1 MGETSEN
8 STLSSAL
15 RQTVTAVG
23 APIGMVYLFDG
34 PGGPDGSLRLHPA
47 LTSGNPEGLSLGRQ
61 EVDAL
66 TEAATAQAIRERAV
80 VWLPASP
87 DRTST
92 PYTGPRTGTDTGPY
106 TAPYTGVAAVP
117 LCHEEDTLGVL
128 SVVTSRPG
136 PPTDAERGLL
146 EVAARWIAG
155 LVADLVDSGS
165 AARPAASPLRAAREA
180 VRVGAWDWNIRTGDI
195 LWDEEMALV
204 LGIPPDHFDGRIE
217 TWRALVHPEDL
228 PAVVTQ
234 AEQSLRKGGEY
245 GVRHRVL
252 RPDGTV
258 GWVEARGRIVNGDDG
273 RPARMVGR
281 LWETSETRAAMD
293 SVGRALQHMSDGFL
307 AVDSDGRIMY
317 VNGRAQQLVGPS
329 DDLIGRVLWELPAVA
344 VPALA
349 SRCRSAMADRVA
361 TGIDVRSPTDGRSY
375 HLRIIP
381 VPDGLTV
388 YLTDVTEQREIQA
401 RRAAEERAA
410 AERTSRIGGLT
421 RALAEALTVQDVINA
436 VAERLLP
443 LVGATGLIVHAAGP
457 GGDWTLQSV
466 GYPRSYI
473 DRLPDGPENNPLDQA
488 MRDGVPRF
496 VDSPQELEA
505 RYPGLAAFAALGGKH
520 SWAFLPLMV
529 SGRVVG
535 GCVISFDRPRRL
547 ADDERGLLIALSGL
561 IAQTLERA
569 RLYDAEH
576 HRAQELQRGLLP
588 RALPLLPTVTTA
600 ARYLPASEGML
611 GGDWYDVIPLSGDR
625 VALVIGDVMGHG
637 LSEAATMG
645 RLRTAVHTLA
655 GLELPPDELF
665 SHLNDLVSDLG
676 DDFYATCLYAVYD
689 PATGSCAVS
698 SAGHPPPVLVSPDGT
713 VRLLD
718 LAADPPLGAAT
729 PPFETTELVLPEGSL
744 LVLYTDGFVES
755 ARRDIDTG
763 IVQLTTALTTT
774 ADTAPPTP
782 ATGPWPRPDER
793 EQEQTDEAGRL
804 DRLCA
809 SLTAA
814 LLPEGEQ
821 TGDDAAVLVARVRA
835 LRPEDM
841 SVWTLPEDPVAA
853 GQARSHIR
861 RRLAEWQLDELVT
874 TTELLASELVGNVVR
889 HARGPLRL
897 RLVRSRSLICEVSDG
912 SLTTP
917 RMRRARDTDEGG
929 RGLQLVAA
937 LSQRWGVRYTLDGK
951 CIWTEQPLP
960 DPVPAHTTGAAQ
972 T

>member
-1 MGETSEN
+1 MGEHAEN
-8 STLSSAL
+8 APLRSAV
-15 RQTVTAVG
+15 RETVTA
-23 APIGMVYLFDG
+23 ADALIGMVYLCDG
-34 PGGPDGSLRLHPA
+34 PGGRLRLQPA
-47 LTSGNPEGLSLGRQ
+47 LTSAIPEGLRLRLE
-61 EVDAL
+61 EVGAE
-66 TEAATAQAIRERAV
+66 TEVAAARAIQERAV
-80 VWLPASP
+80 VWLPGSP
-87 DRTST
+87 GRT
-92 PYTGPRTGTDTGPY
+92 P
-106 TAPYTGVAAVP
+106 APHTGVVGVP
-117 LCHEEDTLGVL
+117 LSQEGGTLGAL
-128 SVVTSRPG
+128 SVVTRRPG
-136 PPTDAERGLL
+136 PPTGAERDLL
-146 EVAARWIAG
+146 DVAARWIA
-155 LVADLVDSGS
+155 DLLGAGS
-165 AARPAASPLRAAREA
+165 ADRHTASDFRAARDA
-180 VRVGAWDWNIRTGDI
+180 VPVGAWDWNIRTGDI
-195 LWDEEMALV
+195 VWDDEMALV
-204 LGIPPDHFDGRIE
+204 LGLPPDYFDGRIE

-228 PAVVTQ
+228 PAVVTK

-245 GVRHRVL
+245 SVRHRVL

-258 GWVEARGRIVNGDDG
+258 GWVEARGRITEGDDG
-273 RPARMVGR
+273 LPARMVGR
-281 LWETSETRAAMD
+281 LWETTETRAAMD

-307 AVDSDGRIMY
+307 AVDSDGRVMY
-317 VNGRAQQLVGPS
+317 VNERAQMLLGPS
-329 DDLIGRVLWELPAVA
+329 DDLIGRVLWELSAVA

-349 SRCRSAMADRVA
+349 ARCRGAMADRVA
-361 TGIDVRSPTDGRSY
+361 TGLDVRSPTDRRSY

-388 YLTDVTEQREIQA
+388 YLTDVTDKRETQA

-410 AERTSRIGGLT
+410 AERTTRIGGLT

-436 VAERLLP
+436 VAERMLP
-443 LVGATGLIVHAAGP
+443 LVGASGLIVQASGP
-457 GGDWTLQSV
+457 GAAPTIQSV

-473 DRLPDGPENNPLDQA
+473 DRLPDRPEHNPFDQA
-488 MRDGVPRF
+488 LRDGVPRF
-496 VDSPQELEA
+496 IGSPQELEA
-505 RYPGLAAFAALGGKH
+505 RYPGLADFASLGGKH

-529 SGRVVG
+529 SGHVVG
-535 GCVISFDRPRRL
+535 GCVISFDEPRHL
-547 ADDERGLLIALSGL
+547 EDTERGLLIALSGL

-588 RALPLLPTVTTA
+588 RVLPLLPAVTTA

-611 GGDWYDVIPLSGDR
+611 GGDWYDVIALSGDR

-665 SHLNDLVSDLG
+665 AHLNDLVSDLG

-689 PATGSCAVS
+689 PATGSCTVS
-698 SAGHPPPVLVSPDGT
+698 SAGHPPPAVVAPDGT

-718 LAADPPLGAAT
+718 VTADPPLGAAD
-729 PPFETTELVLPEGSL
+729 PPFETTQLVLPEGSL
-744 LVLYTDGFVES
+744 LVLYTDGFIES

-763 IVQLTTALTTT
+763 IVQLATALATV
-774 ADTAPPTP
+774 ADVAPPAR
-782 ATGPWPRPDER
+782 ATGPWAPFDVKAR
-793 EQEQTDEAGRL
+793 TDEAGRL
-804 DRLCA
+804 DRLCG

-814 LLPEGEQ
+814 LLPEGER
-821 TGDDAAVLVARVRA
+821 TGDDAAVLVARVHA
-835 LRPEDM
+835 LRPEDIA
-841 SVWTLPEDPVAA
+841 VWTLPDGPVAA

-861 RRLAEWQLDELVT
+861 SRLAEWHLDELVM

-889 HARGPLRL
+889 HARGPLQL
-897 RLVRSRSLICEVSDG
+897 RLVRSRTLICEVSDG

-917 RMRRARDTDEGG
+917 RVRRAQDTDEGG

-960 DPVPAHTTGAAQ
+960 AGPPAHDGAPVRGSRR
-972 T
+972 